1 MGFNTTNDS
10 VLQTEEYEK
19 YYIGTVVE
27 NNDPLGLGRIK
38 ANVPGL
44 YEKDRGELPW
54 IAPHRESPFGFG
66 KSQKGPYGWYGVPQ
80 IDSPVKVE
88 LQDGDEHKPL
98 YSYVHLKPHANP
110 LFMNAT
116 HWGYQD
122 PSGNILD
129 VDMQN
134 QIYKFTHSSGATVTF
149 NADGTVTETNKG
161 ETHTIN
167 GNLTITLTGN
177 ININAQG
184 PINLTSSGVIT
195 YQASQHHFIG
205 PIVADGSISAAGS
218 ITDST
223 GSGNTKTM
231 ADMRN
236 VYNSHKHAVSGVQG
250 GGDTV
255 ESDTPTPQAFF
266 VENNNDEEE

>member
-1 MGFNTTNDS
+1 MGFNNINDS
-10 VLQTEEYEK
+10 VLHTEEYDK
-19 YYIGTVVE
+19 YYIGIVVE

-66 KSQKGPYGWYGVPQ
+66 KSNKGPYGWYGVPQ
-80 IDSPVKVE
+80 IDAPVKVE

-98 YSYVHLKPHANP
+98 YSYIHLKPHTNP
-110 LFMNAT
+110 LFKDAN

-134 QIYKFTHSSGATVTF
+134 NIYKFTHSSGATVTF
-149 NADGTVTETNKG
+149 NADGTVTSTNKG
-161 ETHTIN
+161 ETHTID
-167 GNLTITLTGN
+167 GNLTITVSGN
-177 ININAQG
+177 VTINVQG
-184 PINLTSSGVIT
+184 TVNVTSSGTAT
-195 YQASQHHFIG
+195 YQASEHHFIG
-205 PIVADGSISAAGS
+205 PIIADNSISAAGS

-236 VYNSHKHAVSGVQG
+236 VYNGHQHSVPGVEG

-255 ESDTPTPQAFF
+255 TSNPPNQQTFIAPLD
-266 VENNNDEEE
+266 ENV